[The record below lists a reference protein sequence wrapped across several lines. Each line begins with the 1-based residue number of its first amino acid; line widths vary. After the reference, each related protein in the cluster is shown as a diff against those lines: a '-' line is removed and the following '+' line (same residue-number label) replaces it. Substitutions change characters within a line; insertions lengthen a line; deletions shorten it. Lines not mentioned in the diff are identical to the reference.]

1 MVKGKWP
8 GVASILTSGYVIEDV
23 MIPPSTI
30 YLHKPWALDDLV
42 LAVATLLQLGYP
54 LQKI

>member
-1 MVKGKWP
+1 MAKGKWP

-30 YLHKPWALDDLV
+30 YLHKPWTLDDLV
-42 LAVATLLQLGYP
+42 LAVATLLQPGYP